1 MERTKEQWKEIIEA
15 QRQSGMSAAEY
26 CRRHGI
32 KEKRFLYHRSRFS
45 SESQYTVLKPVK
57 DERIEIELKNDTK
70 LRVTTSQLKEVLD
83 VLRS

>member
-1 MERTKEQWKEIIEA
+1 MEQKQEQWKEIIEA
-15 QRQSGMSAAEY
+15 QRRSGMSAAEY

-45 SESQYTVLKPVK
+45 RESQYTALKPVR
-57 DERIEIELKNDTK
+57 DERIEVELSNGAK

-83 VLRS
+83 VLCS

>member
-26 CRRHGI
+26 CRRHSI
-32 KEKRFLYHRSRFS
+32 REKRFLYHRSRFS
-45 SESQYTVLKPVK
+45 RNSQYTVLKPVR